1 MLEAILKYSFLQ
13 NALIASVFASILCG
27 IIGVIISEK
36 KLFMMS
42 GGIAHTAYGGIGLG
56 YFLGFEPIF
65 GAGAFALASAFI
77 IGKIRRNGNKN
88 SDIIIGLLWA
98 MGMSLG
104 VLFTELMPGYPPD
117 MNSYL
122 FGNILSV
129 TRIDLLTIIILTL
142 IVLFVIL
149 LFFND
154 WKAFLFDSEF
164 SEIRGIKTAFLE
176 YLLLA
181 MIALSVVALIRIAG
195 IILIIALL
203 SAPAA
208 CASFFTKTLKA
219 KMMLAVLLSIAFCL
233 IGITV
238 SYYLNFS
245 SGTVIVF
252 IAVSSYFLLSLLSK
266 IKIKSRK

>member
-1 MLEAILKYSFLQ
+1 MLEAIFKYSFLQ
-13 NALIASVFASILCG
+13 NALLSALFASIICG

-36 KLFMMS
+36 KLLMMS
-42 GGIAHTAYGGIGLG
+42 GGIAHTAYGGVGLG
-56 YFLGFEPIF
+56 YLCGFEPII
-65 GAGAFALASAFI
+65 GAGAFALISSFI
-77 IGKIRRNGNKN
+77 IGKIRRTKSRN
-88 SDIIIGLLWA
+88 SDIIISLLWA

-129 TRIDLLTIIILTL
+129 TKSDLYTVIILSL
-142 IVLFVIL
+142 IVVLIIA

-154 WKAFLFDSEF
+154 WKAYLFDECF
-164 SEIRGIKTAFLE
+164 SEIRGIKTYVLE

-181 MIALSVVALIRIAG
+181 VIALSIVALIRVAG

-208 CASFFTKTLKA
+208 CASLFSKTLKGR
-219 KMMLAVLLSIAFCL
+219 MIIAVILSIVFCVS
-233 IGITV
+233 GITV
-238 SYYLNFS
+238 SYYMGFS

-252 IAVSSYFLLSLLSK
+252 IAVLSYFVLSVFK
-266 IKIKSRK
+266 KR

>member
-1 MLEAILKYSFLQ
+1 MLEAIFKYSFLQ
-13 NALIASVFASILCG
+13 NAILAAVFASIICG

-36 KLFMMS
+36 KLLMMS
-42 GGIAHTAYGGIGLG
+42 GGIAHTAYGGVGLG
-56 YFLGFEPIF
+56 YLAGFEPIL
-65 GAGAFALASAFI
+65 GAGIFSLIAAFI
-77 IGKIRRNGNKN
+77 IGKIRRSGNKN
-88 SDIIIGLLWA
+88 SDVIIGLLWSV
-98 MGMSLG
+98 GMSLG
-104 VLFTELMPGYPPD
+104 ILFTELMPGYPPD

-129 TRIDLLTIIILTL
+129 TKADLFTIIALTVIVSL
-142 IVLFVIL
+142 IIIV
-149 LFFND
+149 FFND
-154 WKAFLFDSEF
+154 WKAFLFDDSF

-181 MIALSVVALIRIAG
+181 IIALSVVALIRVAG

-203 SAPAA
+203 SAPGA

-219 KMMLAVLLSIAFCL
+219 RMITSVLFSIAFCL

-238 SYYLNFS
+238 SYYLGFS

-252 IAVSSYFLLSLLSK
+252 TAAVTFFILSF
-266 IKIKSRK
+266 IKQIKKK